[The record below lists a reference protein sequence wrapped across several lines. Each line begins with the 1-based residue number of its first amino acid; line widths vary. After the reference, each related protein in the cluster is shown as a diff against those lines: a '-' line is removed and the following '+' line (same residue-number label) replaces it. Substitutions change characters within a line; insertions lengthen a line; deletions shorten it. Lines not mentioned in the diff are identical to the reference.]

1 MKPALTPTDEKSLDE
16 DLAYILGYDTDNTAL
31 DPLLL
36 KQKLREVITD
46 NQILVEKINARDKDV
61 RKLSEYVETLL
72 HHTRAIERSRAW
84 WLGSTITGWV
94 RILLGYGRRT
104 WVFKDCERIAT
115 MYHHWKKARD

>member
-1 MKPALTPTDEKSLDE
+1 MKPLHLDEKSLDE
-16 DLAYILGYDTDNTAL
+16 DLAYILGYDIDHTL
-31 DPLLL
+31 DPLLV
-36 KQKLREVITD
+36 KQKLREVIHD
-46 NQILVEKINARDKDV
+46 NRILIEKIHAREKDV

-72 HHTRAIERSRAW
+72 HHTKSIERSRAW
-84 WLGSTITGWV
+84 RIGSTVTGWV